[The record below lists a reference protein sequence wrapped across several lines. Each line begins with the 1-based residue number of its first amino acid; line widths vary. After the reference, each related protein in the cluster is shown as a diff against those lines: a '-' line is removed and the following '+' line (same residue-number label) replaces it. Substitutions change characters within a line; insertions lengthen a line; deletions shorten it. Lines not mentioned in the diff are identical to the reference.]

1 MKKLSEDKVRKIGEA
16 YEKLC
21 NLAQKQ
27 LREYQAYL
35 KVAIAAALCTS
46 AVRQNDDA
54 VLLLID
60 EIKLSYVTREEA
72 IVEGGLPTVS
82 VVYEYPDTLYAFLT
96 EDERC
101 PRDISLRSSGVLLDA
116 QKGPRAS

>member
-35 KVAIAAALCTS
+35 KVRIAALCTEGPGLMRPET
-46 AVRQNDDA
+46 A
-54 VLLLID
+54 LPPID

-82 VVYEYPDTLYAFLT
+82 VVYEYPDELYAFLT
-96 EDERC
+96 HPDC
-101 PRDISLRSSGVLLDA
+101 PRDISLRGSGVLLDA
-116 QKGPRAS
+116 QKGPQAS